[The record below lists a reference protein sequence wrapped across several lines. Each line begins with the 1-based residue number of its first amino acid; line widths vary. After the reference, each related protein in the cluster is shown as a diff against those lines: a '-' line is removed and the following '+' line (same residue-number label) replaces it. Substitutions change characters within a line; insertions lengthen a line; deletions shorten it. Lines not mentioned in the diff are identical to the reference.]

1 MTRIALRLLN
11 LVLVFAL
18 ASTAAVAQESQTP
31 TPTSTDFGRD
41 TVHYT
46 VFNTTFLSPEV
57 AQAYGITRGDDKFLV
72 NISVIRRGDDGE
84 APIRAEV
91 SGSTSDLIHRTE
103 LIFREVIEQDALYY
117 IAAFE
122 TDGKEE
128 RRDFRLQ
135 VGVEGRSQPY
145 DIQFNKQL
153 YHSKDGL

>member
-11 LVLVFAL
+11 LVLVVAL
-18 ASTAAVAQESQTP
+18 ASTAAVAQESQAP

-72 NISVIRRGDDGE
+72 NVSVIRRGDDGE
-84 APIRAEV
+84 LPIRAEV

-103 LIFREVIEQDALYY
+103 LTFREVIEQDALYY

-135 VGVEGRSQPY
+135 VTVEGRNQPY